1 MKSLCAICHQFMH
14 LKRMPTHSHTWP
26 VCPPT
31 SPYFGRT
38 LLRHRMLDGG
48 HTGWQPRH
56 RRGHTI
62 RWVQTLVGEG
72 GDLLHCAACFS
83 AHAHVARSQAQYHL
97 LLCLFVGGG
106 GRSSICLQRR
116 RALAACVLLLHSR
129 RAPGGQKLQARES
142 ALKPHAR
149 ESALTVSLAV
159 AMQAAAASKAQ
170 SAQPAS
176 ASESPGD
183 QGEPCAGAHGQV
195 ASGCAHAPAPQ

>member
-1 MKSLCAICHQFMH
+1 MCDLPSIHASQAHADSL
-14 LKRMPTHSHTWP
+14 THMACLP
-26 VCPPT
+26 
-31 SPYFGRT
+31 PYFS
-38 LLRHRMLDGG
+38 LL
-48 HTGWQPRH
+48 WQNLAAAPHARWRPH
-56 RRGHTI
+56 WMAAAAQARPHDQVGADLGRRG
-62 RWVQTLVGEG
+62 WGP
-72 GDLLHCAACFS
+72 AAL
-83 AHAHVARSQAQYHL
+83 RS
-97 LLCLFVGGG
+97 LFQRTRPCCTQSGPVPSPFVFVCGGGG